1 LEPNRY
7 LEIYLDDHRAGAT
20 GGLRLA
26 RRLWRNNAKSPW
38 AGELEELTH
47 RIERD
52 SRTLAQVRD
61 ALGMDGGTLKAVAAL
76 AGERIARLKPNGHL
90 LGYSPL
96 SRVVEVEGLMA
107 GVSAKRRLWAALE
120 KVQEFSDGLEQF
132 DFEGLGDEAESQ
144 LDVLSRVHRWASGLA
159 FEAGTTEVSGRPG
172 RVDRPEQGGI
182 DDL

>member
-1 LEPNRY
+1 MEPHRY

-26 RRLWRNNAKSPW
+26 RRLYRSNAKSPW
-38 AGELEELTH
+38 AAELEELAH

-52 SRTLAQVRD
+52 GRTLTQVRE

-120 KVQEFSDGLEQF
+120 EVQNSFDALAPF
-132 DFEGLGDEAESQ
+132 DFEGLGAEAESQ
-144 LDVLSRVHRWASGLA
+144 LDLLSRVHRWASVLA
-159 FEAGTTEVSGRPG
+159 FGEGTS
-172 RVDRPEQGGI
+172 
-182 DDL
+182 

>member
-1 LEPNRY
+1 MEPHQY
-7 LEIYLDDHRAGAT
+7 LEIYLDDHRAGAI

-26 RRLWRNNAKSPW
+26 RRLYRNNAKSPW
-38 AGELEELTH
+38 SGELEELAH
-47 RIERD
+47 RIARD
-52 SRTLAQVRD
+52 SHALTQVRD
-61 ALGMDGGTLKAVAAL
+61 ALGMDGGTLKAVAAV

-120 KVQEFSDGLEQF
+120 EVQDAFGELAQF
-132 DFEGLGDEAESQ
+132 DFEGLGAEAESQ

-159 FEAGTTEVSGRPG
+159 FETGMT
-172 RVDRPEQGGI
+172 
-182 DDL
+182 